1 MCASHASKCRA
12 AHDSKFV
19 GLAKCIHPGITTP
32 DLRSSHWPGL
42 FCLLNNTVILYTL
55 WPRRNVGPVK
65 SQPDLAGHLKAG
77 HEWGIFS
84 WASGCCPMGL
94 PLRAGVCLLV
104 KSPPFPSLQPLGPDA
119 RPSQISGARACRA
132 SVALHHHLMGSC
144 HSFALLATTSPRC
157 SGTPLWRRKGSRA
170 RTPSRFIW
178 STSILCNTASTVA
191 SHGAK
196 YQPRR
201 VNLRGTMRI
210 LAHCIDK

>member
-1 MCASHASKCRA
+1 MLDRKSWHCSDPKPSPGRSHYEDKVGPPTPRA
-12 AHDSKFV
+12 MYRI
-19 GLAKCIHPGITTP
+19 GQP
-32 DLRSSHWPGL
+32 LRSAGRRHALAFPGPQSCL
-42 FCLLNNTVILYTL
+42 F
-55 WPRRNVGPVK
+55 G
-65 SQPDLAGHLKAG
+65 Q
-77 HEWGIFS
+77 
-84 WASGCCPMGL
+84 
-94 PLRAGVCLLV
+94 
-104 KSPPFPSLQPLGPDA
+104 FPSLQPLGPDA

-132 SVALHHHLMGSC
+132 SVALHHHPMDSC

-178 STSILCNTASTVA
+178 SASILCNTASTVA

-196 YQPRR
+196 YQPRTRR